1 MTRIALLV
9 AACALALTACGT
21 PDEAVSSP
29 DAGADPAAGACAM
42 DDPDCVD
49 TPQDTDGE
57 PVEIG
62 EEGTEQL
69 REDAQFYMGVQEEEL
84 PDIDTVRIGRRGD
97 EHMMLT
103 EDYRVGRMTVDL
115 DDVQGD
121 GTFVVTEVTVE
132 LPEGPETF
140 ALEG

>member
-9 AACALALTACGT
+9 AACALALAACG

-29 DAGADPAAGACAM
+29 DAGADPAAGACPV
-42 DDPDCVD
+42 DEPDCVD
-49 TPQDTDGE
+49 TPELTEGE

-62 EEGTEQL
+62 EEGIEQL
-69 REDAQFYMGVQEEEL
+69 REDARFYLGVAEEEL
-84 PDIDTVRIGRRGD
+84 PEIDTVRIGRRGE

-103 EDYRVGRMTVDL
+103 EDYRVGRMTVGL
-115 DDVQGD
+115 DDVEDD

-132 LPEGPETF
+132 LPDGPETF
-140 ALEG
+140 TLET